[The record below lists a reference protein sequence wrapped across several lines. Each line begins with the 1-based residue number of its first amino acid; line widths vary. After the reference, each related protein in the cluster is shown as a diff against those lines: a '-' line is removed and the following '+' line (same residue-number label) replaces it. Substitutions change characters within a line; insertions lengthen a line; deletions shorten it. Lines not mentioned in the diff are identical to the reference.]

1 MSSYA
6 LVFEVFGI
14 PISDQMELDCLTYAR
29 LQRDAIC
36 GKLIK
41 TPEGKDYL
49 DKCWTLQQT
58 KSDKKKL
65 REQFG

>member
-1 MSSYA
+1 M
-6 LVFEVFGI
+6 VFEIFGI

-36 GKLIK
+36 VKLQQ
-41 TPEGKDYL
+41 TPEGKEYL

-58 KSDKKKL
+58 KPDKKKL

>member
-1 MSSYA
+1 M
-6 LVFEVFGI
+6 VFEVFGI
-14 PISDQMELDCLTYAR
+14 SISDQMELDCLTYAR

-36 GKLIK
+36 GKLQQ
-41 TPEGKDYL
+41 TPEGKEYL

-58 KSDKKKL
+58 KPDKKKL

>member
-1 MSSYA
+1 
-6 LVFEVFGI
+6 
-14 PISDQMELDCLTYAR
+14 MELDCLTYAR

-36 GKLIK
+36 GKLQQ
-41 TPEGKDYL
+41 TPEGREYL

-58 KSDKKKL
+58 KPDKKKL